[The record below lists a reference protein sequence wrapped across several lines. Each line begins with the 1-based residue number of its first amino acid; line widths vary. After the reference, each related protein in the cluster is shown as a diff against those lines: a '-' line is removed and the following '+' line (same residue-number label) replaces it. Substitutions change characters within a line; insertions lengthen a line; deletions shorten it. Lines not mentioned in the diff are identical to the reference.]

1 MSSQTS
7 EPPVAAG
14 RTSAVAR
21 MSELATAVRAS
32 RRELSI
38 AGIVVTWIAAGVW
51 LDSHASIWPQRA
63 LGIVTWIVLL
73 LILRGERRD
82 VRAQVAIVILVATA
96 TEYTASGLLG
106 VYTYRLH
113 NIPWFVP
120 PGHGLLYLT
129 ALALGRSQLF
139 AVLRRPVIGATI
151 AVGGAWAVWGLAFA
165 PRNDAFGAIVY
176 ICLLR
181 FLIVG
186 RAPLVYAGAFL
197 ICSYL
202 ELMGTSVGTWAWAP
216 HDASGLLG
224 VGNPPSGIPGAY
236 CFFDAAALAGFAG
249 LLSLTDGVA
258 ARLRALP
265 LRARI
270 ALR

>member
-1 MSSQTS
+1 M
-7 EPPVAAG
+7 
-14 RTSAVAR
+14 AR
-21 MSELATAVRAS
+21 ASELAVAVRGS
-32 RRELSI
+32 RRELWI
-38 AGIVVTWIAAGVW
+38 AGVVVTWIAAGVW

-82 VRAQVAIVILVATA
+82 VRAQVAIVIVVATA
-96 TEYTASGLLG
+96 VEYTASGWLG

-113 NIPWFVP
+113 NIPLVRAARARPPVP
-120 PGHGLLYLT
+120 DR
-129 ALALGRSQLF
+129 ALRS
-139 AVLRRPVIGATI
+139 AARSCSPCWRRPVIGATI
-151 AVGGAWAVWGLAFA
+151 AIGGAWAIWGLAFA

-176 ICLLR
+176 LCLLR
-181 FLIVG
+181 FLLVG
-186 RAPLVYAGAFL
+186 RAPLVYAGAFM

-249 LLSLTDGVA
+249 LLSLVDGLG

-265 LRARI
+265 LRVRL